1 MSLPDDLLSQAWQL
15 AKKEPRRPKQASLRR
30 AVSAAYYG
38 LFHELISAGTL
49 LLLGGRVRRRMRGL
63 LSREFEHGAMRGA
76 AKAFSGTS
84 TNAWAGLLEAPVSYD
99 LNEVASTF
107 VDLQSHR
114 HTADYDVDTRFTRS
128 DVLTLVSRA
137 ELAVHTMRR
146 IASTHE
152 AECFLLALHFRGRRG
167 A

>member
-1 MSLPDDLLSQAWQL
+1 MSLVDDLLAQARQL

-30 AVSAAYYG
+30 AVSTAYYG
-38 LFHELISAGTL
+38 LFHELISTGTRFL
-49 LLLGGRVRRRMRGL
+49 VGGRERKRMRCL

-76 AKAFSGTS
+76 AKTFIGTS
-84 TNAWAGLLEAPVSYD
+84 TNAWAGLLEAPVSPD
-99 LNEVASTF
+99 LNEVAGAF

-114 HTADYDVDTRFTRS
+114 HTADYDVDVRFTRS
-128 DVLTLVSRA
+128 NVLTLVSRA

-146 IASTHE
+146 ISGTHE
-152 AECFLLALHFRGRRG
+152 AECFLLALQFRGRRG